1 MNYLVRR
8 CLISLGLIYV
18 VTTLLFMVLHIV
30 SGDPAELLLSGGGVS
45 PAPETVAELRDRLG
59 LNDPLWKQYVDYIA
73 RLAHGDLGASFQDD
87 HPVVEEVVK
96 RLPRT
101 LELIFAA
108 AILALLFGLPLGA
121 LAAVYRGRLIDRA
134 FSGLA
139 SFNLSV
145 PVFVTGTIL
154 VLVFAQKLRWVPAG
168 GYAPFAAN
176 PLQHMVYL
184 MMPAFAISVG
194 LGAVVFRMARASVL
208 DTLERDWVRTARA
221 KGLAPRQVIV
231 RHVVRN
237 ALTPVVTVLGLHM
250 GSLLGGTVLVEY
262 VFNWP
267 GVSSLL
273 VRAVE
278 QRDYPEVLGVILVV
292 SFLFILL
299 NLVVDLLYALLDPR
313 VRHA

>member
-8 CLISLGLIYV
+8 CLISLALIYV
-18 VTTLLFMVLHIV
+18 VTTLLFLALHIV
-30 SGDPAELLLSGGGVS
+30 PGDPAELLLSGGGVA

-59 LNDPLWKQYVDYIA
+59 LNDPLWKQYIDHLV
-73 RLAHGDLGASFQDD
+73 RLAHGDLGSSFQDD
-87 HPVVEEVVK
+87 HPVVEEVVR

-101 LELIFAA
+101 LELILAA
-108 AILALLFGLPLGA
+108 ALLALGIGLPLGA
-121 LAAVYRGRLIDRA
+121 LAAVRRGRPVDRIL
-134 FSGLA
+134 SGLA

-154 VLVFAQKLRWVPAG
+154 ILIFAQKLRWVPAG
-168 GYAPFAAN
+168 GYTPFATN
-176 PLQHMVYL
+176 PLQHL
-184 MMPAFAISVG
+184 IFLLMPAFAISVG
-194 LGAVVFRMARASVL
+194 LAAVVFRMARAAVL

-221 KGLAPRQVIV
+221 KGLSPRRVIT

-278 QRDYPEVLGVILVV
+278 QRDYPEVLGVVLVV

-299 NLVVDLLYALLDPR
+299 NLAVDLMYALLDPR

>member
-8 CLISLGLIYV
+8 VLISLGLIYV
-18 VTTLLFMVLHIV
+18 VTTLLFLVLHV
-30 SGDPAELLLSGGGVS
+30 VPGDPAELLLSGGGVAPS
-45 PAPETVAELRDRLG
+45 PESVAELRDRLG
-59 LNDPLWKQYVDYIA
+59 LNDPLWQQYIDHLARIA
-73 RLAHGDLGASFQDD
+73 RGDLGNSFQDE
-87 HPVVEEVVK
+87 HPVVEEIAR

-101 LELIFAA
+101 LELIVAA
-108 AILALLFGLPLGA
+108 SLLAVLLGLPLGT
-121 LAAVYRGRLIDRA
+121 LAAVRRGRFADQAL
-134 FSGLA
+134 SSLA

-154 VLVFAQKLRWVPAG
+154 VLIFAQKLRWVPAG
-168 GYAPFAAN
+168 GYAPLAAD
-176 PLQHMVYL
+176 PVQHLIFL
-184 MMPAFAISVG
+184 MMPAIAIAVG
-194 LGAVVFRMARASVL
+194 LAAVIFRMARAAVL

-221 KGLAPRQVIV
+221 KGLKPRQVLI

-250 GSLLGGTVLVEY
+250 GTLLGGTVLVEY

-278 QRDYPEVLGVILVV
+278 QRDYPEVLGIVLVV

-299 NLVVDLLYALLDPR
+299 NLVVDLMYALLDPR

>member
-8 CLISLGLIYV
+8 ILISLGLIYV
-18 VTTLLFMVLHIV
+18 VTTLLFLVLHV
-30 SGDPAELLLSGGGVS
+30 VPGDPAELLLSGGGVAPS
-45 PAPETVAELRDRLG
+45 PDSVAELRDRLG
-59 LNDPLWKQYVDYIA
+59 LNDSLGRQYVDYLV
-73 RLAHGDLGASFQDD
+73 RLAHGDLGSSFQDEA
-87 HPVVEEVVK
+87 PVVDEIAR

-101 LELIFAA
+101 LELILAA
-108 AILALLFGLPLGA
+108 SILAVVLGLPLGTI
-121 LAAVYRGRLIDRA
+121 AAVRRGRLLDQLL
-134 FSGLA
+134 SSLA

-145 PVFVTGTIL
+145 PVFVTGTVL
-154 VLVFAQKLRWVPAG
+154 VLIFAQKLRWVPAG
-168 GYAPFAAN
+168 GYAPLAAN
-176 PLQHMVYL
+176 PLQHMVFL
-184 MMPAFAISVG
+184 MMPAIAIAVG
-194 LGAVVFRMARASVL
+194 LAAVVFRMARAAVL

-221 KGLAPRQVIV
+221 KGLPPRQVLI

-273 VRAVE
+273 VHAVE
-278 QRDYPEVLGVILVV
+278 QRDYPEVLGVVLVV

-299 NLVVDLLYALLDPR
+299 NLVVDLMYALLDPR
-313 VRHA
+313 IRHA

>member
-8 CLISLGLIYV
+8 VLISLGLIYV
-18 VTTLLFMVLHIV
+18 VTTLLFLVLHV
-30 SGDPAELLLSGGGVS
+30 VPGDPAELLLSGGGVAPS
-45 PAPETVAELRDRLG
+45 PESVAELRDRLG
-59 LNDPLWKQYVDYIA
+59 LNDPLWKQYVAHLA
-73 RLAHGDLGASFQDD
+73 RLAHGDLGNSFQDD
-87 HPVVEEVVK
+87 HPVNDEIAR

-101 LELIFAA
+101 LELIVAA
-108 AILALLFGLPLGA
+108 SILAIVLGLPLGT
-121 LAAVYRGRLIDRA
+121 LAAVRRGRATDQLL
-134 FSGLA
+134 SSLA

-154 VLVFAQKLRWVPAG
+154 VLIFAQKLRWVPAG

-176 PLQHMVYL
+176 PLQHLVFL

-194 LGAVVFRMARASVL
+194 LAAVVFRMARAAVL

-221 KGLAPRQVIV
+221 KGLPPRQVLI

-278 QRDYPEVLGVILVV
+278 QRDYPEVLGVVLVV

-299 NLVVDLLYALLDPR
+299 NLVVDLMYALLDPR

>member
-8 CLISLGLIYV
+8 VLISLGLIYV
-18 VTTLLFMVLHIV
+18 VTTLLFLVLHV
-30 SGDPAELLLSGGGVS
+30 VPGDPAELLLSGGGVAPS
-45 PAPETVAELRDRLG
+45 PESVAELRERLG
-59 LNDPLWKQYVDYIA
+59 LDDPLWQQYASYLVH
-73 RLAHGDLGASFQDD
+73 LAHGDLGNSFQDEA
-87 HPVVEEVVK
+87 PVVDEIAR

-101 LELIFAA
+101 LELILAA
-108 AILALLFGLPLGA
+108 SILAVVLGLPLGTI
-121 LAAVYRGRLIDRA
+121 AAVRRGRLLDQLL
-134 FSGLA
+134 SSLA

-145 PVFVTGTIL
+145 PVFVSGTVL
-154 VLVFAQKLRWVPAG
+154 VLIFAQKLRWVPAG
-168 GYAPFAAN
+168 GYAPLAAN
-176 PLQHMVYL
+176 PLQHMVFL
-184 MMPAFAISVG
+184 MMPAIAIAVG
-194 LGAVVFRMARASVL
+194 LAAVVFRMARAAVL

-221 KGLAPRQVIV
+221 KGLPPRQVLI

-273 VRAVE
+273 VHAVE
-278 QRDYPEVLGVILVV
+278 QRDYPEVLGVVLVV

-299 NLVVDLLYALLDPR
+299 NLVVDLMYALLDPR